1 MYSRVTRSLL
11 VLFLVLCAAP
21 AFAQQTGTIAGKVTD
36 TSGAGVPGA
45 TVEARSTVL
54 PGPRVTVSGSG
65 GGYQLAALP
74 PGDYTVTFTLS
85 GMQTITR
92 KVEVLLSQEVTVNA
106 SMAVQSVKE
115 SVTVTAQAGY
125 IEKSTAAINSTLS
138 QDIFK
143 NLPVGTEYRDLVK
156 LIPGVQYT
164 QDAVRGPSAG
174 GSGRTTS
181 TTSTA

>member
-54 PGPRVTVSGSG
+54 PGPRVAVSGSG
-65 GGYQLAALP
+65 GSYQLAALP
-74 PGDYTVTFTLS
+74 PGEYTVTFTLS
-85 GMQTITR
+85 GMQTVTR

-106 SMAVQSVKE
+106 SMA
-115 SVTVTAQAGY
+115 
-125 IEKSTAAINSTLS
+125 
-138 QDIFK
+138 
-143 NLPVGTEYRDLVK
+143 
-156 LIPGVQYT
+156 
-164 QDAVRGPSAG
+164 
-174 GSGRTTS
+174 
-181 TTSTA
+181 